1 MFLVSMNKIW
11 YLSLHCEAIVLILIP
26 PIIMFIG
33 TFLNNCS
40 NPELKSSS
48 RDSYKENE
56 WDEKQ
61 TQILK

>member
-1 MFLVSMNKIW
+1 
-11 YLSLHCEAIVLILIP
+11 
-26 PIIMFIG
+26 MFIG